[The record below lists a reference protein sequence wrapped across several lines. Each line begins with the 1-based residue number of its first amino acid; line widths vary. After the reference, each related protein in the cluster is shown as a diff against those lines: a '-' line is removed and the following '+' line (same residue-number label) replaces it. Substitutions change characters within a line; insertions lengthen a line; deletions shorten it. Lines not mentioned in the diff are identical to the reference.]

1 MPKLSPIKHKTLV
14 KRLKQFGFEGPF
26 PGGKHLYMIKNE
38 IRLTLP
44 NPHRNEIGIDLLRKI
59 LKQAGISPDYF
70 LKTK

>member
-59 LKQAGISPDYF
+59 LKQAGISPNDY
-70 LKTK
+70 LNA